1 MVKRPD
7 YIFIKSKIRK
17 NGSLELAASF
27 SLNEGREKS
36 QLELDTK
43 DESLFLSGAEHVL
56 SEDYG
61 LYRKLNHKEFD
72 HNRLDSEMNAH
83 EHDLAYVD
91 DKTGVAY
98 RTTIYTCVTRLKK
111 GK

>member
-17 NGSLELAASF
+17 NGSLELATSF
-27 SLNEGREKS
+27 SLNEGMERS
-36 QLELDTK
+36 PLELSTK
-43 DESLFLSGAEHVL
+43 NESLFLSGAEHVL
-56 SEDYG
+56 SDKYG

-72 HNRLDSEMNAH
+72 HNRLDSEMNAQ

-91 DKTGVAY
+91 DKTGIAY
-98 RTTIYTCVTRLKK
+98 RTTIYTSVTRLGK

>member
-27 SLNEGREKS
+27 SLDEGRKKS
-36 QLELDTK
+36 QLELDIK
-43 DESLFLSGAEHVL
+43 DESLFISGAEHVL
-56 SEDYG
+56 SDKYG

-72 HNRLDSEMNAH
+72 HNRLDSEMNAQ

-91 DKTGVAY
+91 DKTGITY
-98 RTTIYTCVTRLKK
+98 RTTIYTSVTRLKK